1 MHSQLQLQDESK
13 KFQNVKMSW
22 SRRQT
27 LQESLCFNFNSAANQ
42 AYSFQLP
49 DVFTSSRIY

>member
-27 LQESLCFNFNSAANQ
+27 LQESLCFNLNSAANQ